1 MAEERDRGIPLK
13 INVRKPPP
21 PQPETLEAKI
31 DPERKKLLDSLSM
44 EEQIYIFR
52 RLKATVRATLTKHNP
67 PAQAHEEEQH
77 SDLYKNAD
85 ALLGQIM
92 QRTFRPDEMFDLAE
106 KYTTMGFTTPH
117 PEELKE
123 LTPEEIAELGLEASP
138 LVQKK
143 PQDNPLGGLLTMK
156 LLGIAE
162 TAINNLTSSPK
173 VKDAV
178 ANFLN
183 TLAEAGK
190 EEKP

>member
-1 MAEERDRGIPLK
+1 MSEDRDRGIPLK
-13 INVRKPPP
+13 IDVRKPPP
-21 PQPETLEAKI
+21 PQPETLESKI
-31 DPERKKLLDSLSM
+31 DPERKKLLDSLTL
-44 EEQIYIFR
+44 EEQIYVFR
-52 RLKATVRATLTKHNP
+52 KLKANVRATLAKHNP
-67 PAQAHEEEQH
+67 PAVQEDEH

-92 QRTFRPDEMFDLAE
+92 QRTFRPDEMIDLAE

-123 LTPEEIAELGLEASP
+123 LTPEELRELGLEASP

-143 PQDNPLGGLLTMK
+143 PQENPLGGLLTDR
-156 LLGIAE
+156 LLSIAE
-162 TAINNLTSSPK
+162 TAINNLTTSPK
-173 VKDAV
+173 VQNAV

>member
-13 INVRKPPP
+13 IDVRKPPP
-21 PQPETLEAKI
+21 PQPETLESKI
-31 DPERKKLLDSLSM
+31 DPERKKLLDSLTL
-44 EEQIYIFR
+44 EEQIYVFR
-52 RLKATVRATLTKHNP
+52 KLKAGVRATLAKHNP
-67 PAQAHEEEQH
+67 SAVQEEQH

-92 QRTFRPDEMFDLAE
+92 QRTFRPDEMIDLAE

-123 LTPEEIAELGLEASP
+123 LTPEELRELGLEASP

-143 PQDNPLGGLLTMK
+143 PQENPLGGLLTEK
-156 LLGIAE
+156 LLSIAE
-162 TAINNLTSSPK
+162 TAINNLTTSPK
-173 VKDAV
+173 VQGAI

-183 TLAEAGK
+183 ALAEMGK
-190 EEKP
+190 EQKP